1 MFVQLQ
7 NGEIINIDNICE
19 VIATR
24 NKVQYV
30 MNNNSLFTEKFKDE
44 LKAQQRVKEIT
55 GLGSF
60 DFRD

>member
-1 MFVQLQ
+1 M
-7 NGEIINIDNICE
+7 ERIININNICE

-55 GLGSF
+55 GLSSF